1 VSAFVCSGSDSISD
15 RAMPEQ
21 QGPEAETLLDSRVWS
36 PPLVMAGLRLGTP
49 TCRTLIRFVPC
60 IVNSEKNKT
69 MLRFFVVLIPCINLF
84 NYYLT
89 YSNIT
94 FSARTALTFTIDTLQ
109 GYAVWLIVHFV
120 IRYLDRVMPFAHNIL
135 RRLIVQLIITV
146 VAGIFF
152 LITSTMILHYATSDH
167 PIPSSFFTYDLP
179 IISVWFL
186 VINGIYVGY
195 YFFLQWDAAEKKRN
209 EENKIRT
216 GGIKVKSGK
225 RDQLLSHAEIAGFVV
240 EGDYA
245 VCHTLQATKF
255 VMDQSMDN
263 IEKGLPALFFYRLNR
278 QVLIHR
284 QVVNGFERVENGK
297 LNVMLRGTT
306 TIPSPVKLSRTRAAD
321 FKKWLEPEP

>member
-1 VSAFVCSGSDSISD
+1 
-15 RAMPEQ
+15 
-21 QGPEAETLLDSRVWS
+21 
-36 PPLVMAGLRLGTP
+36 
-49 TCRTLIRFVPC
+49 
-60 IVNSEKNKT
+60 

-94 FSARTALTFTIDTLQ
+94 FSSRTAITFTIDTLQ
-109 GYAVWLIVHFV
+109 GYAVWLIIHFI
-120 IRYLDRVMPFAHNIL
+120 IRYLDRVMPFTHKIL
-135 RRLIVQLIITV
+135 RRLILQVITTV
-146 VAGIFF
+146 VVGIFF
-152 LITSTMILHYATSDH
+152 LAMSTMILHYATSDK
-167 PIPSSFFTYDLP
+167 PIPRSFFTYDLP

-195 YFFLQWDAAEKKRN
+195 YFFQQWDAAEKKRN

-225 RDQLLSHAEIAGFVV
+225 RDLLLAHADIAGFQV

-245 VCHTLQATKF
+245 VCHTTHGKKY

-263 IEKGLPALFFYRLNR
+263 IEKGLPASYFYRLNR

-284 QVVNGFERVENGK
+284 QVVNGFERAENGK
-297 LNVMLRGTT
+297 LNVMVRDTT

-321 FKKWLEPEP
+321 FKKWLEPKS